1 MTFEIYAARA
11 AEHAREDVTRRKAA
25 AVAEPLISGLA
36 RGRNYFAPRQF
47 AALARYLLED
57 PAKAID
63 AGLFSVGSIEL
74 VRAEGLREDR
84 LITVSAL
91 ARIAGVP
98 RRTLARQVA
107 SLNLKF
113 VRRGD
118 EKLYDIDA
126 LRSVLA
132 KADVEQ

>member
-1 MTFEIYAARA
+1 
-11 AEHAREDVTRRKAA
+11 
-25 AVAEPLISGLA
+25 
-36 RGRNYFAPRQF
+36 
-47 AALARYLLED
+47 
-57 PAKAID
+57 
-63 AGLFSVGSIEL
+63 
-74 VRAEGLREDR
+74 LREDR